1 MSVFTRNRA
10 PGARRLAA
18 LFCMRATA
26 LVAALATV
34 VFGALALP
42 RPAAAQAVKAEV
54 SVAVDNGYARLVF
67 HLAEEVESQVR
78 LTNNI
83 LAISFTRPID
93 IAVDRMNAGAAG
105 YISAARRDPDG
116 KAVRIALARKVTMNS
131 MAVGERLF
139 VDLLPDSWSGP
150 PPGLPAAAT
159 IGPRTLTPRSVAS
172 NRTWTSAWPSVG
184 IPAESRRSRSWARVS
199 GPSAP
204 SARSTTPTPRSAAR
218 ASTPS

>member
-1 MSVFTRNRA
+1 MSVFTRSRA

-18 LFCMRATA
+18 PFCMRATA

-54 SVAVDNGYARLVF
+54 RLAVDNGYARLVF

-83 LAISFTRPID
+83 LAVSFARPVD
-93 IAVDRMNAGAAG
+93 IAVDRMNAGTAG

-131 MAVGERLF
+131 MAVG
-139 VDLLPDSWSGP
+139 
-150 PPGLPAAAT
+150 
-159 IGPRTLTPRSVAS
+159 
-172 NRTWTSAWPSVG
+172 
-184 IPAESRRSRSWARVS
+184 
-199 GPSAP
+199 
-204 SARSTTPTPRSAAR
+204 
-218 ASTPS
+218 